1 MIDNPKKLL
10 IIDDEFDIVFY
21 ARKIYEK
28 KGFLTFGAD
37 NGLTAVEIFKRE
49 KPDITLIDIHMPFSP
64 IDGIEVLRRIK
75 EIDRNAICI
84 MFSRVTEKQKIEE
97 SKKLGA
103 DGYLL
108 KPVDIEDL
116 DRIIYEFVK

>member
-1 MIDNPKKLL
+1 MIDKPRKLL
-10 IIDDEFDIVFY
+10 IVDDESDIVFY
-21 ARKIYEK
+21 TKKIYEK

-37 NGLTAVEIFKRE
+37 NGLAAVEIFKRE
-49 KPDITLIDIHMPFSP
+49 RPDITLIDIHMPFSP
-64 IDGIEVLRRIK
+64 IDGIEVLKRIK
-75 EIDRNAICI
+75 EIDKNAVCI
-84 MFSRVTEKQKIEE
+84 MFSRITEKQKIEE

-108 KPVDIEDL
+108 KPIGIEDL